1 MPSIKI
7 KNDNK
12 LVPARENNYVKIQHS
27 RGFIVGVDH
36 RPFSEN
42 IIEWAAGIAR
52 KSEEPLYAVHVE
64 LQKKISK
71 PENEQLAYNLNIARN
86 HNAEIV
92 LVAAHDVVDGL
103 LRAANEKKAPHIVVG
118 KYPDRMNIRKLFRR
132 SIVKRLLRKKSY
144 FHIHVINQSEKD
156 VKSKLVNSVS
166 LTGFFEKWKDY
177 IIALAVTIGITIM
190 SIPIVSIVGYR
201 TVALIYLLAVS
212 FLSVI
217 SSRGPMLLAA
227 ILSAVIW
234 DFIFIPPMFSFI
246 PTHIED
252 AMMLGT
258 YCLIA
263 LILGYMTSQLRYKK
277 QALSRQEK
285 RNARLYEFSQILG
298 DSDDINDIIN
308 NTINYIGKS
317 LSAKAALYLTDASGE
332 LQTVS
337 HAASTLDESIMQKET
352 IEWSFVNKKATGRS
366 TNTFTGTG
374 VLYLPL
380 VAPGSVVGIM
390 VVHPENGEIISFEQE
405 DFLQNITSQL
415 SIRIERENL
424 LFENQRSM
432 FLAESE
438 RLYKIVLNSIS
449 HEIRTPLTAISAASS
464 SLLDEA
470 VDALPKTRKELTY
483 EISKASERLNRV
495 VENLL
500 DMSRLESGLLKL
512 NKQLYDIEDLI
523 SVVLRHL
530 DHELKSHNVQVNIDQ
545 GLPMIEIDFALM
557 EQAMMNLILNAI
569 MHTQIDSTIIIRAD
583 RENNKMAI
591 TVSDNGPGISE
602 KDLPVLFEKFRKGI
616 KSLAGGIGLGLSI
629 CRGIAE
635 AHGGSI
641 KVRNIPTGGA
651 EFIIILPLT
660 ENGKGDRRRIQ

>member
-1 MPSIKI
+1 MK
-7 KNDNK
+7 KENK
-12 LVPARENNYVKIQHS
+12 LIPAKEKNCAKIQHS
-27 RGFIVGVDH
+27 KGFIVGIDH
-36 RPFSEN
+36 QYFSEN
-42 IIEWAAGIAR
+42 IIEWAARTTR
-52 KSEEPLYAVHVE
+52 KLEEPLYAVHVE
-64 LQKKISK
+64 VQKKISK
-71 PENEQLAYNLNIARN
+71 SENEQLAYNLNIARN

-103 LRAANEKKAPHIVVG
+103 LQSANEKKTLHIVVG
-118 KYPDRMNIRKLFRR
+118 KSTDRMNIRKLFRR
-132 SIVKRLLRKKSY
+132 SIAKRLLRKESY
-144 FHIHVINQSEKD
+144 YHIHIINQSEKD
-156 VKSKLVNSVS
+156 VKSKQASSVS
-166 LTGFFEKWKDY
+166 LIGFFKTWKDY
-177 IIALAVTIGITIM
+177 IIALAVTIGITII
-190 SIPIVSIVGYR
+190 SIPIVPVVGYR

-217 SSRGPMLLAA
+217 SGRGPMLLAA

-298 DSDDINDIIN
+298 DSNGINDIIN

-317 LSAKAALYLTDASGE
+317 LQSKVALYLTDGSGE
-332 LQTVS
+332 LQTIS
-337 HAASTLDESIMQKET
+337 HAASTLDELMIQKEAMK
-352 IEWSFVNKKATGRS
+352 WSFVNKKTTGRS
-366 TNTFTGTG
+366 TNNITGTG

-380 VAPGSVVGIM
+380 VAPGSVVGIIAI
-390 VVHPENGEIISFEQE
+390 HPENGEIISFDQE

-424 LFENQRSM
+424 LSENQRSM

-483 EISKASERLNRV
+483 EIAKASERLNRV

-557 EQAMMNLILNAI
+557 EQAMTNLILNAT

-583 RENNKMAI
+583 RENNKMSI
-591 TVSDNGPGISE
+591 TVADNGPGISE
-602 KDLPVLFEKFRKGI
+602 KDLPVLFEKFKKGI
-616 KSLAGGIGLGLSI
+616 KTSSGGIGLGLSI
-629 CRGIAE
+629 CRGITE
-635 AHGGSI
+635 AHGGFI
-641 KVRNIPTGGA
+641 KACNNPMGGA
-651 EFIIILPLT
+651 EFIIILPLINT
-660 ENGKGDRRRIQ
+660 GKVNME